1 MICSVHC
8 FQWQV
13 GIFSSTVTAM
23 VNTPVYMDNQA
34 TTRVDPRVVDAML
47 PFFGEKYGNAGS
59 TSHVF
64 GWDAKDA
71 VDAARETIARLI
83 GATRREITFTSGAT
97 ESNNLAIR
105 GVCDRS
111 RRKGNH
117 IISVATEHK
126 AVLDPLAKLAK
137 RGFDITLLPVR
148 QNGERDAGVVDVE
161 QLANAIRDDTV
172 LVSVMFANNET
183 GVIQPLAE
191 AGCVCRQH
199 GVLLHCDATQAVG
212 KVTVDVEHLQV
223 DLMSFSGHKIY
234 GPKGIGALYVR
245 RRAPSVRLESQ
256 IDGGRQESGLRSG
269 TLNVPGIVGL
279 ARAIQLCADEMPAE
293 QERLRCLRDRLFDG
307 LKAKIKGVE
316 LNGPTLDDPDL
327 RLGGNLNCSF
337 AGVDGEALMM
347 SMRDLAVSSG
357 SACTSADPAPSHVL
371 RAIGLSDDL
380 TRASL
385 RFSLGRFNVLEEVDF
400 AIETVAE
407 AVERLRSLSC
417 VMG

>member
-1 MICSVHC
+1 
-8 FQWQV
+8 
-13 GIFSSTVTAM
+13 M

-34 TTRVDPRVVDAML
+34 TTRVEPRVVDAMV

-71 VDAARETIARLI
+71 VDASRETIARSI
-83 GATRREITFTSGAT
+83 GAARREIVFTSGAT
-97 ESNNLAIR
+97 EGNNLAIR

-117 IISVATEHK
+117 IVSVVTEHK
-126 AVLDPLAKLAK
+126 AVLDPLAKLDR
-137 RGFDITLLPVR
+137 RGFDITLMPVR
-148 QNGERDAGVVDVE
+148 RNGECDAGVVDVE
-161 QLANAIRDDTV
+161 QLAGAIRDDTV
-172 LVSVMFANNET
+172 LVSVMLANNEI

-191 AGCVCRQH
+191 IGRICKQH

-212 KVTVDVEHLQV
+212 RMAVDVEHLQV

-293 QERLRCLRDRLFDG
+293 SERLRCLRDRLFEG
-307 LKAKIKGVE
+307 MNAKIKGVE
-316 LNGPTLDDPDL
+316 LNGPALDDPDT
-327 RLGGNLNCSF
+327 RLSSNLNCSF

-347 SMRDLAVSSG
+347 SMRDVAVSSG

-385 RFSLGRFNVLEEVDF
+385 RFSLGRFNTLEEVDF
-400 AIETVAE
+400 AIDTVAE
-407 AVERLRSLSC
+407 AVERLRKLS
-417 VMG
+417 GPFQD

>member
-1 MICSVHC
+1 
-8 FQWQV
+8 
-13 GIFSSTVTAM
+13 M
-23 VNTPVYMDNQA
+23 VKTPVYMDNQA

-71 VDAARETIARLI
+71 VDAARETIARSI
-83 GATRREITFTSGAT
+83 GATRREIVFTSGAT

-105 GVCDRS
+105 GVCDRT

-117 IISVATEHK
+117 IVSVATEHK
-126 AVLDPLAKLAK
+126 AVLDPLAKLEK
-137 RGFDITLLPVR
+137 RGFDITLMPAR
-148 QNGERDAGVVDVE
+148 QNDERDAGVVDIQQV
-161 QLANAIRDDTV
+161 ADAIRDDTV
-172 LVSVMFANNET
+172 LVSVMLANNEI
-183 GVIQPLAE
+183 GVIQPLADI
-191 AGCVCRQH
+191 GCICKQQ

-212 KVTVDVEHLQV
+212 RMTVDVEHLQV

-234 GPKGIGALYVR
+234 GPKGIGALCVR

-256 IDGGRQESGLRSG
+256 IDGGRQESGFRSG

-279 ARAIQLCADEMPAE
+279 ARAIQLCMDEMPAE
-293 QERLRCLRDRLFDG
+293 GERLRCLRDRLFEG
-307 LKAKIKGVE
+307 VKSKIKGVE
-316 LNGPTLDDPDL
+316 LNGPALEDPDL
-327 RLGGNLNCSF
+327 RLSGNLNCSF

-371 RAIGLSDDL
+371 RALGLSDDL

-400 AIETVAE
+400 AVDTVAE
-407 AVERLRSLSC
+407 AVERLRNLSC
-417 VMG
+417 TAG

>member
-1 MICSVHC
+1 
-8 FQWQV
+8 
-13 GIFSSTVTAM
+13 M

-47 PFFGEKYGNAGS
+47 PFFGERYGNAGS

-71 VDAARETIARLI
+71 VDAARETIARSI
-83 GATRREITFTSGAT
+83 GATPREIVFTSGAT

-117 IISVATEHK
+117 IVSVVTEHK
-126 AVLDPLAKLAK
+126 AVLDPLAKLER
-137 RGFDITLLPVR
+137 RGFEITLLPVR
-148 QNGERDAGVVDVE
+148 QNGERDAGAIDVG
-161 QLANAIRDDTV
+161 QLADAIRDDTV
-172 LVSVMFANNET
+172 LVSVMLANNEI
-183 GVIQPLAE
+183 GVIHPLAE
-191 AGCVCRQH
+191 IGRICKQQS
-199 GVLLHCDATQAVG
+199 VLLHCDATQAVG
-212 KVTVDVEHLQV
+212 RMAVDVEQLQV
-223 DLMSFSGHKIY
+223 DLVSFSGHKIY

-256 IDGGRQESGLRSG
+256 IDGGRQERGLRSG

-293 QERLRCLRDRLFDG
+293 PERLCCLRDRLFDG
-307 LKAKIKGVE
+307 LKTKIRGVE
-316 LNGPTLDDPDL
+316 LNGPALDDPDVHL
-327 RLGGNLNCSF
+327 SGNLNCSF

-385 RFSLGRFNVLEEVDF
+385 RFSLGRFNTLEEVDF
-400 AIETVAE
+400 AIQTVAE

-417 VMG
+417 TMG